1 MGGGDKGNRVSHQHP
16 TRRPQTWSTWTGT
29 MATMIWAINRS
40 DRVLVVFT
48 KHKESWWLPSSVRN
62 RDSPNLQRIYI
73 MDWIWIWIRFSF
85 ISSHFISWR
94 QYPTLRNR
102 CSENNTTLCIQTR
115 ALHTSSFDKRAPH
128 IGLQQHCS
136 QSIGH
141 WAIQING
148 TWYAIGRGKGV
159 TLQWG
164 KLMEYKSMYQCHF
177 NPSQNDC

>member
-1 MGGGDKGNRVSHQHP
+1 MDHVGSTHRGVHVNRERVEWIEKANTWMGGGDKGNRVSHQHP

-102 CSENNTTLCIQTR
+102 CSETTPHSASKHVHFTLRHLTKVHHTLDCNSIAHR
-115 ALHTSSFDKRAPH
+115 ALD
-128 IGLQQHCS
+128 
-136 QSIGH
+136 
-141 WAIQING
+141 
-148 TWYAIGRGKGV
+148 IGR
-159 TLQWG
+159 
-164 KLMEYKSMYQCHF
+164 YR
-177 NPSQNDC
+177 